1 MELDARMI
9 ITIGGMLASVVTS
22 FIVVRQRVTELEA
35 DLKDAITT
43 LRKLDGRL
51 DKNDTQTDLVAQR
64 LKVVADMNSPSERD
78 KLSRA
83 FEKTEVLLP
92 LLDERINRLEHM
104 HNGKHPPVPHD

>member
-83 FEKTEVLLP
+83 FERTEVLLP

-104 HNGKHPPVPHD
+104 HNGKHPDVPNA